1 MGYLLYRFGVEL
13 WGRKGGLLALF
24 LYVFNPNIIAHSRL
38 TTIDIGA
45 SCAVFFSIY
54 CLWRYLKRKDFS
66 SAILAGIALGL
77 AQLSKFTALLLYPI
91 FLIIIGVLAVN
102 GAFLSNRTD
111 CPDDA
116 ILPEKK
122 TAMILRDLGFFSL
135 IILISILLIN
145 AGYLFSGSLT
155 PLADYQFLS
164 EPLKK
169 IASLLCGALPVP
181 FPYEYLCG
189 FDSQLAISAGHHPFY
204 ANYLMGE
211 HSLSGWWYYYI
222 IAFIVKNPLALL
234 IVILLTLVFWVRG
247 RQDGPGLETWLCIWA
262 PVAGLSIYL
271 SFFSHVL
278 IGIRLL
284 LPIFP
289 LLFLAAGY
297 LCDVR
302 FGKGKAWRTVMVVLV
317 MTYLI
322 PAISIFPNYLSYFNF
337 ASGGPGQGHY
347 WMIDSNLDWGQDLPG
362 LKGYMEA
369 NKIEEIKLG
378 YFGRVDPRIYG
389 IEFSLPKREVEEGL
403 YAISVNFIV
412 GRPYYLL
419 KENSKKILYADLGYF
434 KEYRSL
440 KPQDV
445 INNTIYI
452 FDIDDGH
459 L

>member
-1 MGYLLYRFGVEL
+1 MITKPAMDIAVFMDEPNTWSLGYNFMYRNWEEYRKIFQFGRCSIIMLGCLMGYLLYRFGVEL

-54 CLWRYLKRKDFS
+54 CLWRYLKRKDLS
-66 SAILAGIALGL
+66 SAILAGVALGL

-91 FLIIIGVLAVN
+91 FLIIIGVLAVS

-111 CPDDA
+111 CPGDA
-116 ILPEKK
+116 VLPEKK
-122 TAMILRDLGFFSL
+122 ATMILRDLGFFSL

-169 IASLLCGALPVP
+169 IASLLWGALPVP

-189 FDSQLAISAGHHPFY
+189 FDSQLAISAGQHPFY

-317 MTYLI
+317 VTYLI

-347 WMIDSNLDWGQDLPG
+347 WMIDSNLDWGGLFWESRSKDIRNRILP
-362 LKGYMEA
+362 A
-369 NKIEEIKLG
+369 
-378 YFGRVDPRIYG
+378 
-389 IEFSLPKREVEEGL
+389 
-403 YAISVNFIV
+403 
-412 GRPYYLL
+412 
-419 KENSKKILYADLGYF
+419 
-434 KEYRSL
+434 
-440 KPQDV
+440 
-445 INNTIYI
+445 
-452 FDIDDGH
+452 
-459 L
+459 